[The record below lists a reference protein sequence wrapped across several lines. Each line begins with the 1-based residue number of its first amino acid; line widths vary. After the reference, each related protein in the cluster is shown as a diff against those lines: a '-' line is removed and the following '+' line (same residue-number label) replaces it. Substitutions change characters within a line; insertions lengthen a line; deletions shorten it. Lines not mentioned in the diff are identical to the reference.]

1 MPISMSPVSPL
12 PALPDYAAELVRL
25 YGPVVGSKDISRILG
40 YASPDAFRKA
50 RSRKTIPIRVFRLP
64 GRRGYFASTSEIAHW
79 LWNAVENSSAH
90 GPVLHEH
97 AK

>member
-1 MPISMSPVSPL
+1 MFPLSPL
-12 PALPDYAAELVRL
+12 PALPDYKAELIRL

-50 RSRKTIPIRVFRLP
+50 RSRETIPIKVFRLH

-79 LWNAVENSSAH
+79 LWHAVENSSAH
-90 GPVLHEH
+90 GQVLHGH